1 MRKRYFPFIAL
12 ILILTSCKWELTS
25 CKSEFGSFNED
36 ALTFAN
42 NDKRIDDK
50 EYQKLVEQISASDE
64 KGFHQFKNDKGEI
77 DDIKVVSYLL
87 KYFKAKNVGL
97 TANEIWQPETKST
110 QGTFNIN
117 VYLENSASMYG
128 YVKGVTEFETAIYN
142 LLGDFKISGL
152 CDSLNL
158 NYINKT
164 IPYKKQ
170 NALPADIQDFIE
182 KLEPSDFKQRGGDRS
197 VSDLKNILN
206 SVLKTVNDKNAAVL
220 ISDFVFSPGKN
231 ANAQDYL
238 NNQGVGI
245 KIDFAEKLKDFDLS
259 AVVIQLQS
267 NFDGLYYDKTDK
279 PLSFKGK
286 RPYYVWI
293 FGSTQQISSILNKKV
308 LDNIKGGYS
317 NRLVLQS
324 IKGISEPNYKIL
336 YSPKIGS
343 FSAKQL
349 NAKIISDA
357 SASKENQN
365 KGLFGFNVAVDFSKC
380 LQDENY
386 FLDTNNYILSN
397 TKYQL
402 TVETIT
408 DKNDASLSGF
418 THLLKLQTT
427 ELREE
432 VLKIDI
438 VGKTPSWVFNSTSID
453 DSKIL
458 SVNSEQ
464 QKTFGLQY
472 LIEGVNDAFYPK
484 SKSNSIN
491 SISIKIKK

>member
-1 MRKRYFPFIAL
+1 MRRYLPFILLVL
-12 ILILTSCKWELTS
+12 ILTS

-36 ALTFAN
+36 VLTFAN
-42 NDKRIDDK
+42 NDKQIDEK
-50 EYQKLVEQISASDE
+50 EYQKLLDHISVSEE
-64 KGFHQFKNDKGEI
+64 KGFQQFKNDKGEI
-77 DDIKVVSYLL
+77 DNTKVVAYLL
-87 KYFKAKNVGL
+87 KYLKAKNIGL
-97 TANEIWQPETKST
+97 SANDIWQPKLNTNQE
-110 QGTFNIN
+110 TFNIN
-117 VYLENSASMYG
+117 VYLENSASMDG

-164 IPYKKQ
+164 IPYQKQ

-182 KLEPSDFKQRGGDRS
+182 KLEPSVFKQRGGDRS
-197 VSDLKNILN
+197 VSDLKNIL
-206 SVLKTVNDKNAAVL
+206 STVLKTVNDNNAAVL

-245 KIDFAEKLKDFDLS
+245 KIDFAEKLKEFDLS
-259 AVVIQLQS
+259 AIIIQLQS

-279 PLSFKGK
+279 PFSFKGK
-286 RPYYVWI
+286 RPYYIWI
-293 FGSTQQISSILNKKV
+293 IGSTQQISQILNKHI

-324 IKGISEPNYKIL
+324 VKGISEPTYKIL

-349 NAKIISDA
+349 NNKIISDA
-357 SASKENQN
+357 SVSANNQN
-365 KGLFGFNVAVDFSKC
+365 KGLFGFNVAVDFSNS
-380 LQDENY
+380 LQDDNY
-386 FLDTNNYILSN
+386 FLDTNNYVLSN
-397 TKYQL
+397 PKYQL
-402 TVETIT
+402 KVETII

-418 THLLKLQTT
+418 THLFKLQTS

-453 DSKIL
+453 DSNIL
-458 SVNSEQ
+458 NDNSEQ
-464 QKTFGLQY
+464 QKTFGLKY
-472 LIEGVNDAFYPK
+472 LIEGVSDAFYPK
-484 SKSNSIN
+484 SSSNVIN
-491 SISIKIKK
+491 SISITIKK

>member
-1 MRKRYFPFIAL
+1 MKRYLPFILL
-12 ILILTSCKWELTS
+12 ILILTS
-25 CKSEFGSFNED
+25 CKSEFGSFNEE
-36 ALTFAN
+36 ALTFTN
-42 NDKRIDDK
+42 NDKRIDEK
-50 EYQKLVEQISASDE
+50 EYQKLLEQISGSDE
-64 KGFHQFKNDKGEI
+64 KGFQQFKNDKGEI
-77 DDIKVVSYLL
+77 DNIKVVSYLL
-87 KYFKAKNVGL
+87 KYFKAKNVSL
-97 TANEIWQPETKST
+97 TANDIWQPETKST

-117 VYLENSASMYG
+117 VYLENSASMDG
-128 YVKGVTEFETAIYN
+128 YVKDVTEFETAIYN

-158 NYINKT
+158 NYINRIT
-164 IPYKKQ
+164 IPYQKQ

-182 KLEPSDFKQRGGDRS
+182 KLEPSVFKQRGGDRS
-197 VSDLKNILN
+197 VSDLKNIL
-206 SVLKTVNDKNAAVL
+206 STVLKTVNDKNAAVL

-245 KIDFAEKLKDFDLS
+245 KIDFAEKINVFDLS

-279 PLSFKGK
+279 PLLFKGK

-317 NRLVLQS
+317 NRLILQS

-357 SASKENQN
+357 SASKDNQN
-365 KGLFGFNVAVDFSKC
+365 KGLFGFNVAVDFSNS
-380 LQDENY
+380 LQDANY
-386 FLDTNNYILSN
+386 FLDTTNYILSN

-402 TVETIT
+402 KVETIT

-418 THLLKLQTT
+418 THLLKLQTS
-427 ELREE
+427 ELRED
-432 VLKIDI
+432 VLKIEI
-438 VGKTPSWVFNSTSID
+438 VGKTPSWVFNSTSKD
-453 DSKIL
+453 DSNIL
-458 SVNSEQ
+458 NDKNEQ

-472 LIEGVNDAFYPK
+472 LIEGISDAFYPK
-484 SKSNSIN
+484 SNSNAIN
-491 SISIKIKK
+491 LISITIKK

>member
-1 MRKRYFPFIAL
+1 MTMKRYLPFIL
-12 ILILTSCKWELTS
+12 LFLMLTS
-25 CKSEFGSFNED
+25 CKSEFGSFND
-36 ALTFAN
+36 QALTFAN
-42 NDKRIDDK
+42 NDKKIDEQ
-50 EYQKLVEQISASDE
+50 EYQKLLKQISGSDE
-64 KGFHQFKNDKGEI
+64 KGFQQFKNDKGEI
-77 DDIKVVSYLL
+77 DNIKVVSYLL

-97 TANEIWQPETKST
+97 TANDIWQPLTNGAQE
-110 QGTFNIN
+110 TFNIN
-117 VYLENSASMYG
+117 VYLENSASMDG

-164 IPYKKQ
+164 IPYQKQ

-182 KLEPSDFKQRGGDRS
+182 KLEPSVFKLRGGDRS
-197 VSDLKNILN
+197 VSDLKNIL
-206 SVLKTVNDKNAAVL
+206 STVLKTVNNKNAAVL

-245 KIDFAEKLKDFDLS
+245 KIDFAEKLEEFDLS

-293 FGSTQQISSILNKKV
+293 FGSTQQISTILNKKV

-357 SASKENQN
+357 STSKANQT
-365 KGLFGFNVAVDFSKC
+365 KGLFGFNVAVDLSNS
-380 LQDENY
+380 LQDANY
-386 FLDTNNYILSN
+386 FLDTSNYILSN

-402 TVETIT
+402 KVETIT

-418 THLLKLQTT
+418 THLLKLQTG

-432 VLKIDI
+432 VLKIEI

-458 SVNSEQ
+458 NDKNEQ

-472 LIEGVNDAFYPK
+472 LIEGISDAFYPK
-484 SKSNSIN
+484 SNSNAIN
-491 SISIKIKK
+491 SISITIKK